1 MAAVTSMAIALR
13 VCAKT
18 KECVRERGSR
28 ETRGRGGMLGEVV
41 DLYKLRARCNLQIA
55 TTASAQMAGS
65 EAASPAVVGSESC
78 MHKAQHSTALEA
90 INFFFYFFPR
100 DDGRRGCNNKV
111 VRTTRL
117 HRTPMSEKI
126 EQPPVARQARSSG
139 VIGMIHDVATDAE
152 ERKN

>member
-1 MAAVTSMAIALR
+1 MSTGEVAAVTSMAIALR

-28 ETRGRGGMLGEVV
+28 ETRERGGMLGEVV

-78 MHKAQHSTALEA
+78 MHKAQHSTAQHWRPLISFSIFFLVTTDDEA
-90 INFFFYFFPR
+90 A
-100 DDGRRGCNNKV
+100 
-111 VRTTRL
+111 TTRWYVL
-117 HRTPMSEKI
+117 HVYTAHQCLKK
-126 EQPPVARQARSSG
+126 SSSL
-139 VIGMIHDVATDAE
+139 
-152 ERKN
+152 R